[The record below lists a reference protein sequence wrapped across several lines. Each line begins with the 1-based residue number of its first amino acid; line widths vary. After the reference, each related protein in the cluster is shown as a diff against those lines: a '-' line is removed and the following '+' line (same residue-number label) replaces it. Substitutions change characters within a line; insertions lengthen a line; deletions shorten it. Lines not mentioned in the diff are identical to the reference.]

1 MLTLPDWACQ
11 DEVYA
16 PDRDRDYY
24 ITRSLLRLML
34 VLQALRQQASRK
46 QHGTA
51 LLGLV
56 YTLLLILSLVLARH
70 SAYLWAVGAGE
81 AVLLCLLP
89 ARTLRQNLAGA
100 LLATLF
106 CAAIVLPALWLG
118 NGQHVLLLPAKT
130 FLTVT
135 ALNLLQENFAWHSL
149 THACRQLHVPNIAIF
164 LLDTTLRYIVLL
176 GEEAAQ
182 LLTALKMRSIGH
194 NTHKGRA
201 IGGLLGVL
209 LLRSQR
215 MSLDM
220 YDAMRC
226 RCFTG
231 DYPAP
236 PSSWQL
242 HRYDLL
248 LLLLALIYMYLF
260 LRLEVL
266 PQ

>member
-1 MLTLPDWACQ
+1 MIKLPDWACH
-11 DEVYA
+11 DETYT

-34 VLQALRQQASRK
+34 VLQALRQQAGRQQRVS
-46 QHGTA
+46 A
-51 LLGLV
+51 LPGLSC
-56 YTLLLILSLVLARH
+56 TLLLILSLVLTQH
-70 SAYLWAVGAGE
+70 SAYLFAVGAGE

-89 ARTLRQNLAGA
+89 AKTLRQNLAGA
-100 LLATLF
+100 LLATAF
-106 CAAIVLPALWLG
+106 CTLIVLPALWLG
-118 NGQHVLLLPAKT
+118 NGHRVLLLPAKT
-130 FLTVT
+130 LLTVI

-149 THACRQLHVPNIAIF
+149 THACRQLHVPGIAIF
-164 LLDTTLRYIVLL
+164 VLDTTLRYIVLL

-182 LLTALKMRSIGH
+182 LLTALKLRSVGH
-194 NTHKGRA
+194 NPHKGRA

-209 LLRSQR
+209 LLRSQQ
-215 MSLDM
+215 MSLEM

-236 PSSWQL
+236 PTRL
-242 HRYDLL
+242 RLCRCDLL
-248 LLLLALIYMYLF
+248 LAALTLGYLYLF

-266 PQ
+266 P